1 MKIRIL
7 FFAAVREQAGLAS
20 CELEPE
26 GQQTV
31 GAVWSRL
38 LELYP
43 QLGKFG
49 LGLLF
54 ALNQEYATPDT
65 PIRGGDELAVF
76 PPVSGGATE
85 PASDSPPPAKQDLF
99 QIVRCPIQLEPL
111 IQQLSLPED
120 GAVVSFLGTVR
131 NNAQGRRTRHLE
143 YEGFEPMALKK
154 LQEIGQ
160 AIHQQWEVNRIG
172 IVHRLGRL
180 EIGEISVVIVI
191 CAPHREAAF
200 DACRFAIDT
209 LKMIVPIWKKEFF
222 MDGEVWVEGKPV
234 Q

>member
-1 MKIRIL
+1 MKMKIL
-7 FFAAVREQAGLAS
+7 FFAAVREQVGMSSL
-20 CELEPE
+20 ELEPE
-26 GQQTV
+26 SEQTV
-31 GAVWSRL
+31 GEVWGKL
-38 LELYP
+38 LVLYP

-49 LGLLF
+49 SGLLF
-54 ALNQEYATPDT
+54 ALNQEYATRESA
-65 PIRGGDELAVF
+65 IKGGDELAIF
-76 PPVSGGATE
+76 PPVSGGAADPE
-85 PASDSPPPAKQDLF
+85 SEVGAAAHQDFF
-99 QIVRCPIQLEPL
+99 QIVRSPIQLESL

-131 NNAQGRRTRHLE
+131 NNALGRRTRHLE

-154 LQEIGQ
+154 LMEIGQ

-180 EIGEISVVIVI
+180 EIGEISVAIVI